1 METLYAEALL
11 TLPKWMKQKVWRNLV
26 SRYGDVLFHQG
37 RGDGGASTVLAKDC
51 TELESYESAV
61 SAKVVLSPSSDLY
74 DALLGV
80 YGNSLLRFGFSNS
93 QKAALLLLVRAG
105 SKGMAQNE
113 LAQQVGV
120 GNNNAHYVIKSLS
133 ERNLIFRRKANVKM
147 ETAKGMVSVST
158 HYVYLS
164 KFQNADEQN
173 GGVKPAEDA
182 LAGQADVGSASRQIV
197 ATEYVNDRL
206 IFHKVIQELENSS
219 QNIAIEAYLKVSLGF
234 EYVSGHRSWRRIR
247 GIMERLGLIEVFQG
261 ITDNNKTE
269 KFIRLLKTLDD
280 IDKRDSTS
288 IGPMTLFDRP
298 VRSTGSQ
305 VFDMSLDRQIILALA
320 KAGGDGMTSAD
331 LDALLSLN
339 LKRNSQRLTEIYERY
354 TDSKL
359 GELKTDTVNC
369 GRSILKR
376 YTFSRALA
384 DEMLGVCHAKVS
396 TDVPPEP
403 PQGGWLQ
410 AVNRASAFMLSEK
423 DLEEVL
429 NKGEG
434 EKTVTESN
442 AVPAE
447 EPVPETTLSNR
458 SRGKLKTEI
467 AKRRKEWLVEAV
479 LEQKFILGSE
489 AGSIILDK
497 EKAAGFLE
505 ATSIDKK
512 MYMRA
517 ASTAQEEKLIDILTI
532 QVPNQS
538 GTTGT
543 QTQLVFI
550 PHDTQFGDDLFQA
563 AIERYQNNFKS
574 KQPFKDSNKVTQEN
588 LPRVSGLIKVTNLEE
603 KRNRSNESYQIAL
616 KNGYNQSKLHRCQIL
631 ADSIWQFIDNRP
643 PGFHDPAVSEFWK
656 KLSEQNIFVFSRQ
669 HEPKKDNR
677 QIKMSRFDLTEQNQ
691 RFLFNVEEIW
701 RNLTVTDFLR
711 ALGSTCENQEILE
724 SHRGKKI
731 GTIDSNLE
739 GCTDHKSNS

>member
-1 METLYAEALL
+1 
-11 TLPKWMKQKVWRNLV
+11 
-26 SRYGDVLFHQG
+26 
-37 RGDGGASTVLAKDC
+37 
-51 TELESYESAV
+51 
-61 SAKVVLSPSSDLY
+61 
-74 DALLGV
+74 
-80 YGNSLLRFGFSNS
+80 
-93 QKAALLLLVRAG
+93 
-105 SKGMAQNE
+105 
-113 LAQQVGV
+113 
-120 GNNNAHYVIKSLS
+120 
-133 ERNLIFRRKANVKM
+133 
-147 ETAKGMVSVST
+147 
-158 HYVYLS
+158 
-164 KFQNADEQN
+164 
-173 GGVKPAEDA
+173 
-182 LAGQADVGSASRQIV
+182 
-197 ATEYVNDRL
+197 
-206 IFHKVIQELENSS
+206 
-219 QNIAIEAYLKVSLGF
+219 
-234 EYVSGHRSWRRIR
+234 
-247 GIMERLGLIEVFQG
+247 MERMGLIEVFQG

-280 IDKRDSTS
+280 IDKRDSIS

-298 VRSTGSQ
+298 LRSTGSQ
-305 VFDMSLDRQIILALA
+305 VFDMSLDRQIILSLA

-339 LKRNSQRLTEIYERY
+339 LKRNSQRLAEIYERY
-354 TDSKL
+354 TNSNS
-359 GELKTDTVNC
+359 GELKTDTVNS

-384 DEMLGVCHAKVS
+384 DEMLGACHARVS

-410 AVNRASAFMLSEK
+410 AVKRASAFMLSEK
-423 DLEEVL
+423 DFEEVL

-434 EKTVTESN
+434 EKMVTEN
-442 AVPAE
+442 DAVPAE
-447 EPVPETTLSNR
+447 ATVSGPTLNR

-467 AKRRKEWLVEAV
+467 AKRRKEWLVESV
-479 LEQKFILGSE
+479 HEQKFILGSE

-497 EKAAGFLE
+497 EKAAGFLG

-517 ASTAQEEKLIDILTI
+517 ASTAQKEKMIDILTI

-550 PHDTQFGDDLFQA
+550 PHNTQFGDDLFQA

-574 KQPFKDSNKVTQEN
+574 KQPFKDSNKVAQEN
-588 LPRVSGLIKVTNLEE
+588 LPRVSGLIKVTSLEE
-603 KRNRSNESYQIAL
+603 KRNKSNESYQIAL

-631 ADSIWQFIDNRP
+631 ADTIWQLIDSRP
-643 PGFHDPAVSEFWK
+643 PDFHDPAVSEFWK

-677 QIKMSRFDLTEQNQ
+677 EIKMSRFDLTEQNQ

-701 RNLTVTDFLR
+701 RNLTVADFLR
-711 ALGSTCENQEILE
+711 ALGSTCENQEIIE

-731 GTIDSNLE
+731 GTSFNFFKGRYSRNKEDKVYLYLYKV
-739 GCTDHKSNS
+739 KSNNLSDVLVQGNLTRQR

>member
-1 METLYAEALL
+1 MEALFAEALP
-11 TLPKWMKQKVWRNLV
+11 TLPKWMKEKVWKNLV
-26 SRYGDVLFHQG
+26 SRYGDVLFHKG
-37 RGDGGASTVLAKDC
+37 CRDGGALTVLAKDC
-51 TELESYESAV
+51 PELESYESAV

-120 GNNNAHYVIKSLS
+120 RNNNAHYVIKSLS
-133 ERNLIFRRKANVKM
+133 ERNLIFRKKANVKM
-147 ETAKGMVSVST
+147 ETGKGMISVST
-158 HYVYLS
+158 HYVFLS
-164 KFQNADEQN
+164 KYQSNDAN
-173 GGVKPAEDA
+173 GVKSAEDSLSGRA
-182 LAGQADVGSASRQIV
+182 EASSDSGQIV

-206 IFHKVIQELENSS
+206 IIQKIIQELENSS

-247 GIMERLGLIEVFQG
+247 GIMESMGLIEVFQG

-280 IDKRDSTS
+280 IDKKDSDS

-298 VRSTGSQ
+298 LRGTGSQ

-339 LKRNSQRLTEIYERY
+339 LKRNSQRLAEIYERY
-354 TDSKL
+354 TNSKS
-359 GELKTDTVNC
+359 GELRTDTVNS

-423 DLEEVL
+423 DIEEVL
-429 NKGEG
+429 NKGSG
-434 EKTVTESN
+434 EKVATENDTVSAEMTVPSTNLN
-442 AVPAE
+442 A
-447 EPVPETTLSNR
+447 

-479 LEQKFILGSE
+479 HEQKFILGSE
-489 AGSIILDK
+489 AGSVILEK
-497 EKAAGFLE
+497 EKAAGFLG

-550 PHDTQFGDDLFQA
+550 PHDTQFGDDLFQS

-574 KQPFKDSNKVTQEN
+574 KQPFKDSNKVPQEN
-588 LPRVSGLIKVTNLEE
+588 LPRVSGLIKVTSLEE
-603 KRNRSNESYQIAL
+603 KRNKSNESYQIAL

-631 ADSIWQFIDNRP
+631 ADSIWQLIDNRP
-643 PGFHDPAVSEFWK
+643 PDFHDPAVSEFWK
-656 KLSEQNIFVFSRQ
+656 KLSEQNVFVFSRQ
-669 HEPKKDNR
+669 HVPKKDNR
-677 QIKMSRFDLTEQNQ
+677 QINMSRFDLTEQNQ

-711 ALGSTCENQEILE
+711 ALGSTCANQEIIE
-724 SHRGKKI
+724 SHRGKKL
-731 GTIDSNLE
+731 GMFFSCSWEKRRL
-739 GCTDHKSNS
+739 